1 MNNYYSQQGED
12 VYINNNYINKKVNK
26 GIYLELGACDGVTLS
41 NTKFFQEKYDF
52 SGILIEPVKK
62 FFEKLLKNR
71 PNNLLFNYAIDY
83 KKGTTNFI
91 GDSFTAGLSNTMESS
106 FKDFHHSQNSNYLV
120 ESLPIR
126 DIIKKSKIEYIDLMS
141 IDVEG
146 GELVVLETMDWTIP
160 IYIIIIEL
168 DNRNEKKD
176 NQCRDLLKEKG
187 FTFDRI
193 LGSNDIWINKNYFR
207 REELFDSSIPK
218 FKNLQDAGIH
228 IYLEKHLIDEV
239 ENSLR

>member
-126 DIIKKSKIEYIDLMS
+126 DIIKKSKI
-141 IDVEG
+141 
-146 GELVVLETMDWTIP
+146 
-160 IYIIIIEL
+160 
-168 DNRNEKKD
+168 
-176 NQCRDLLKEKG
+176 
-187 FTFDRI
+187 
-193 LGSNDIWINKNYFR
+193 
-207 REELFDSSIPK
+207 
-218 FKNLQDAGIH
+218 
-228 IYLEKHLIDEV
+228 
-239 ENSLR
+239 